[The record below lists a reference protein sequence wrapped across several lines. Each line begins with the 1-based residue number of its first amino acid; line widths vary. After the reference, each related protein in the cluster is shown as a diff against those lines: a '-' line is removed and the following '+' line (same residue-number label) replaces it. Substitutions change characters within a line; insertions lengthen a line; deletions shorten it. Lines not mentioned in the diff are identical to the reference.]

1 VNVTSFIG
9 ADGADAVAKKAF
21 HQAQRWENRK

>member
-9 ADGADAVAKKAF
+9 VDGADAITKKAF
-21 HQAQRWENRK
+21 HQAQRWENKK